1 MPPPRRAL
9 APAGVMLCADGA
21 ACVRP
26 ADADA
31 SDGSS
36 AWDAARALVHGRLSA
51 QCDELRQDDWLPIV
65 VINS

>member
-1 MPPPRRAL
+1 
-9 APAGVMLCADGA
+9 MLCADGA
-21 ACVRP
+21 ACVRT

-36 AWDAARALVHGRLSA
+36 AWEAARALVHGRLSA

-65 VINS
+65 VINT